1 MYYFL
6 QEFTDVAEEAKQAV
20 HPQPLVI
27 IQGTAADPK
36 DAFLVCEK
44 QVLSKVAAGDL
55 PIVLFATYYV
65 FNMQYC
71 SGCTNFFSF
80 FEVLFINAAPPKRA
94 KLNHFLNMLEHTS

>member
-27 IQGTAADPK
+27 IRGTAADPK

-71 SGCTNFFSF
+71 SGWTNFFSF
-80 FEVLFINAAPPKRA
+80 FEVLSINAAPPKRA
-94 KLNHFLNMLEHTS
+94 KLNTSSTC

>member
-6 QEFTDVAEEAKQAV
+6 QEFADVAEEAKQAV

-27 IQGTAADPK
+27 IRGTAADPK
-36 DAFLVCEK
+36 DAFLICEK

-71 SGCTNFFSF
+71 SGCTNFSF
-80 FEVLFINAAPPKRA
+80 FKVLFINAAPKRA
-94 KLNHFLNMLEHTS
+94 KFNHFLNMLEHTP

>member
-27 IQGTAADPK
+27 IRGTAADPK

-55 PIVLFATYYV
+55 PI
-65 FNMQYC
+65 
-71 SGCTNFFSF
+71 
-80 FEVLFINAAPPKRA
+80 
-94 KLNHFLNMLEHTS
+94 